1 MNIFYIEILKLRKKT
16 RSWLGPILVFS
27 LIMIAYPLTVEF
39 LQTNLEVG
47 FYSLLWISILLSMML
62 ATEDIF
68 LEDFN
73 DGSLEQTV
81 ISITSFP
88 FLISKKIFIYW
99 LMIGV
104 PISFL
109 SFLFSLGITQN
120 LSISLS
126 ILPLSIISS
135 YIFLNLFVFGNA
147 LSLNKGSV
155 LGALITMP
163 LALPILIILGKSIVA
178 IQFDI
183 NYVEFLLLLLGTLSI
198 IITTIP
204 FIISYVIK
212 AHLE

>member
-1 MNIFYIEILKLRKKT
+1 MKIFYLEHLKLRKKT
-16 RSWLGPILVFS
+16 RNWLGPILVFS

-39 LQTNLEVG
+39 LQTNLEKG

-68 LEDFN
+68 LEDFS
-73 DGSLEQTV
+73 DGTLEQTI
-81 ISITSFP
+81 ISNSSFP
-88 FLISKKIFIYW
+88 LLIAKKIFIYW

-109 SFLFSLGITQN
+109 SFLFSLSLTQDFN
-120 LSISLS
+120 LSLS
-126 ILPLSIISS
+126 IFPLSVVSS

-155 LGALITMP
+155 LGAIITMP
-163 LALPILIILGKSIVA
+163 LALPVLIILGKSVIA
-178 IQFDI
+178 IEFGI
-183 NYVEFLLLLLGTLSI
+183 NYVEFLLLLLGILSI
-198 IITTIP
+198 IITTVP

>member
-1 MNIFYIEILKLRKKT
+1 MKLFYLEHLKLRKKT

-39 LQTNLEVG
+39 LQTNLENG

-73 DGSLEQTV
+73 DGSLEQMV
-81 ISITSFP
+81 ISNSSIP
-88 FLISKKIFIYW
+88 FSIAKKIFIYW
-99 LMIGV
+99 LMIGI

-120 LSISLS
+120 SNLSLS
-126 ILPLSIISS
+126 IFPLSLISS

-155 LGALITMP
+155 LGAIITMP
-163 LALPILIILGKSIVA
+163 LALPVLIILGKSVIA
-178 IQFDI
+178 IEFGI
-183 NYVEFLLLLLGTLSI
+183 NYLEFLLLLLGTLSI
-198 IITTIP
+198 IITTVP

>member
-1 MNIFYIEILKLRKKT
+1 MNIFYLEFLKLSKKT

-73 DGSLEQTV
+73 DGSLEQIV
-81 ISITSFP
+81 ISMPSFP
-88 FLISKKIFIYW
+88 SLISKKIFIYW
-99 LMIGV
+99 LMIGF

-109 SFLFSLGITQN
+109 SFLFSLGITE
-120 LSISLS
+120 SLRDS
-126 ILPLSIISS
+126 LFIFPLSVICS
-135 YIFLNLFVFGNA
+135 YIFLYLFVFGNA

-178 IQFDI
+178 IQFGI

>member
-1 MNIFYIEILKLRKKT
+1 MNIFYLEFLKLSKKT

-68 LEDFN
+68 LEDYN

-88 FLISKKIFIYW
+88 SLISKKIFIYW

-109 SFLFSLGITQN
+109 SFLFSLGITKN
-120 LSISLS
+120 LSESLF
-126 ILPLSIISS
+126 IFPLSIICS
-135 YIFLNLFVFGNA
+135 YIFLYLFVFGNA
-147 LSLNKGSV
+147 LSLNKGTV

-178 IQFDI
+178 IQFGI

>member
-1 MNIFYIEILKLRKKT
+1 MKIFYLEHLKLRKKT

-39 LQTNLEVG
+39 LQTNLEKG

-68 LEDFN
+68 LEDFS
-73 DGSLEQTV
+73 DGTLEQTI
-81 ISITSFP
+81 ISNTSFP
-88 FLISKKIFIYW
+88 SLIAKKIFIYW

-109 SFLFSLGITQN
+109 SFLFSLSLTQN
-120 LSISLS
+120 FNLSLS
-126 ILPLSIISS
+126 IFPLSVVSS

-155 LGALITMP
+155 LGAIITMP
-163 LALPILIILGKSIVA
+163 LALPVLIILGKSVIA
-178 IQFDI
+178 IEFGI
-183 NYVEFLLLLLGTLSI
+183 NYVEFLLLLLGILSI
-198 IITTIP
+198 IITIVP

>member
-1 MNIFYIEILKLRKKT
+1 MNIFYLEFLKLSKKT

-88 FLISKKIFIYW
+88 SLISKKIFIYW
-99 LMIGV
+99 LMIGI

-109 SFLFSLGITQN
+109 SFLFSIGITQN
-120 LSISLS
+120 LSQSLF
-126 ILPLSIISS
+126 IFPLSIICS
-135 YIFLNLFVFGNA
+135 YIFLYLFVFGNA
-147 LSLNKGSV
+147 LSLNKGTV

-178 IQFDI
+178 IQFGI

>member
-1 MNIFYIEILKLRKKT
+1 MNIFYLEFLKLSKKT

-73 DGSLEQTV
+73 DGSLEQIV
-81 ISITSFP
+81 ISMPSFP
-88 FLISKKIFIYW
+88 SLISKKIFIYW
-99 LMIGV
+99 LMTGV

-109 SFLFSLGITQN
+109 SFLFSLGITE
-120 LSISLS
+120 SLRDS
-126 ILPLSIISS
+126 LFIFPLSVICS
-135 YIFLNLFVFGNA
+135 YIFLYLFVFGNA

-178 IQFDI
+178 IQFGI

>member
-1 MNIFYIEILKLRKKT
+1 MKIFYLEHLKLRKKT

-39 LQTNLEVG
+39 LQTNLEKG

-68 LEDFN
+68 LEDFS
-73 DGSLEQTV
+73 DGTLEQTI
-81 ISITSFP
+81 ISNPSFP
-88 FLISKKIFIYW
+88 LLIAKKIFIYW

-109 SFLFSLGITQN
+109 SFLFSLSLTKDFN
-120 LSISLS
+120 LSLS
-126 ILPLSIISS
+126 IFPLSVVSS

-155 LGALITMP
+155 LGAIITMP
-163 LALPILIILGKSIVA
+163 LALPVLIILGKSVIA
-178 IQFDI
+178 IEFGI
-183 NYVEFLLLLLGTLSI
+183 NYVEFLLLLLGILSI
-198 IITTIP
+198 IITIVP